1 MKTRIGHLNYI
12 NNKDRKSKE
21 LDNYHFMWAK
31 SKITG
36 DLIPLMLTDVELSN
50 AIVRA
55 NKNREDIIEQSIISK
70 LID

>member
-21 LDNYHFMWAK
+21 SDNYHFMWAK

-70 LID
+70 LLD

>member
-1 MKTRIGHLNYI
+1 
-12 NNKDRKSKE
+12 
-21 LDNYHFMWAK
+21 MWAK

-70 LID
+70 LLD